1 MCELSPKTNP
11 VFLVA
16 DGEASWLLLPSSLFI
31 IPSDTVQPENTYL
44 CILKA
49 TGHVGNTKR
58 WGAKLVYVVK
68 HLPYQAFL
76 L

>member
-16 DGEASWLLLPSSLFI
+16 DGKGSLLLLPSSYFI
-31 IPSDTVQPENTYL
+31 IPGDTVQPGNTYS

-49 TGHVGNTKR
+49 TGHVGNRKK

-68 HLPYQAFL
+68 DLPYKAFL